1 LQQLISCDSPN
12 TTETCCYCS
21 MLEIAVHSKFQ
32 DVIRSTVRFTRVALA
47 WILYDNFE
55 NRETFIRLLNSGI
68 RTNFHFQAG
77 SPKFWSKKLGV
88 GREKEPFGIA
98 RFFVNRQFYFLVE

>member
-1 LQQLISCDSPN
+1 MQQLISCDSPN

-47 WILYDNFE
+47 WILCDNFE
-55 NRETFIRLLNSGI
+55 NRETFIRLLNS
-68 RTNFHFQAG
+68 NKFSFSG